1 MDVERIIG
9 RLQSCFHEG
18 DPGAEARTLEKS
30 CLEALVGNYRAIGSG
45 DFVGAVASLHGDVEM
60 EIYGPP
66 GTPFVG
72 RWKGL
77 KAVAKAMQ
85 ANFAQVELQDVEIES
100 VAAQG
105 DSLVL
110 LAHEVGRFRAT
121 GKQYDLRWV
130 QWFRFREGKIVHI
143 RELFD
148 TAAVRAAASP
158 SDADVDAL

>member
-18 DPGAEARTLEKS
+18 DPAADSKTLEKS
-30 CLEALVGNYRAIGSG
+30 CLDALVGNYRAIGAS
-45 DFVGAVASLHGDVEM
+45 DFVGAIASLHGDVEM

-72 RWKGL
+72 SWKGF

-85 ANFAQVELQDVEIES
+85 TNFGLVELEEVEIES

-105 DSLVL
+105 DSVVL
-110 LAHEVGRFRAT
+110 MAHETGRLRST
-121 GKQYDLRWV
+121 GKRYRLRWV

-148 TAAVRAAASP
+148 TAALLEAAAP
-158 SDADVDAL
+158 SEGCDAQ